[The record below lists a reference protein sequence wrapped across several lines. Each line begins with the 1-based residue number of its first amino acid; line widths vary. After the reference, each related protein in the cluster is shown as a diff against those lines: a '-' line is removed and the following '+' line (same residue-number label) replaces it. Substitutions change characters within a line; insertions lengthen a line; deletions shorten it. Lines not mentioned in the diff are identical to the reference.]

1 MILKLFMLLLLLV
14 ILAVAFVLLFLDPNV
29 FKPRIQALAEQQG
42 IHLDIAG
49 DLEWQ
54 FWPSLGIAIND
65 LSVASAVTPDDTLAS
80 LRSASLLVATKPLF
94 NGELQVEHVLV
105 DGAELTLEASEDGTK
120 NWQQLKPDAQQREA
134 LANMTAAEQQQ
145 ARQNQAADEADEADE
160 PSSAPN
166 DDPGRE
172 LSLAVERISVTDSQV
187 VYANR
192 AAGQTLGFTLEQ
204 LELTQFN
211 LLEQPF
217 GLDLKAR
224 LDIEAPEALPASPVP
239 VQLELGAQM
248 QLDGALSRF
257 TLSDGQLSLALGKEQ
272 VPLTTQF
279 SASGKDLQGA
289 LSYGAS
295 LAVEPFDLKAVFAS
309 LGLALP
315 ETANP
320 QALTHLALNLE
331 VTGGPN
337 AISLSP
343 LEATLDSTQ
352 FSGELTVSDFSTQA
366 LALTLV
372 GDKINIDDYL
382 PPPPPETDQASS
394 ASSAPVAGQ
403 PAPQKNPSAG
413 SGSPKPQVD
422 EIPLP
427 LDAIRALNAQ
437 VQFDFGEAIVNK
449 LTLEDL
455 RLRIQAKDGVVQLT
469 EASLNTYQGTAKVQ
483 GQLDARG
490 SRATAEFTGDVTGVQ
505 LEPLLNDL
513 QLEQNVQLTG
523 GLNVKA
529 KGATR
534 GAFVSDLVKQL
545 DAEAQLSGA
554 EVTIAPLNVEKYF
567 CQIVSL
573 ARDEV
578 QSADGETS
586 QTRNWPEFTEMSALD
601 GTIKLKNQ
609 VITVEN
615 FEAGVEQLLLATQG
629 QVNLAQQTYDFR
641 LPLTLLEKYT
651 SEEGC
656 AVNSNYWLNRS
667 LSLLRCKGSLESLS
681 PLKDCRLDGKALE
694 SLTGDYAKYRLQ
706 KELTRQLGG
715 DSEDGEKDDK
725 TKAVEGILNRLL
737 N

>member
-1 MILKLFMLLLLLV
+1 MKLILKLFMLLLLLA

-65 LSVASAVTPDDTLAS
+65 LSVASAATPDETLAS

-94 NGELQVEHVLV
+94 SGELQVEHVLV
-105 DGAELTLEASEDGTK
+105 DGAELTLEASEDGTN

-134 LANMTAAEQQQ
+134 LANMTAAEQEQ
-145 ARQNQAADEADEADE
+145 ARQNQTPAETTEASPATDGEA
-160 PSSAPN
+160 
-166 DDPGRE
+166 GRE
-172 LSLAVERISVTDSQV
+172 LSLAVERISVSDSRV
-187 VYANR
+187 IYANR
-192 AAGQTLGFTLEQ
+192 AADQTLSLTLEQ

-211 LLEQPF
+211 LLDKPF
-217 GLDLKAR
+217 GLDLNAR
-224 LDIEAPEALPASPVP
+224 VNIDAPDTLAASPVP
-239 VQLELGAQM
+239 VWVELGAQM
-248 QLDGALSRF
+248 QLDGALSQF
-257 TLSDGQLSLALGKEQ
+257 TLSDGQLVLALGEEQ
-272 VPLTTQF
+272 VPLATQF
-279 SASGKDLQGA
+279 SASAKDLQGA

-295 LAVEPFDLKAVFAS
+295 LAVEPFNLKALFAS
-309 LGLALP
+309 LGLDLP
-315 ETANP
+315 ATANP
-320 QALTHLALNLE
+320 QALTQLALNLE

-352 FSGELTVSDFSTQA
+352 FSGELTISDFSTQA

-382 PPPPPETDQASS
+382 PPPPPESKAS
-394 ASSAPVAGQ
+394 ASSTPVADK
-403 PAPQKNPSAG
+403 PAPKGRPTASGG
-413 SGSPKPQVD
+413 SKPQV
-422 EIPLP
+422 EEAPLP

-437 VQFDFGEAIVNK
+437 VQFDFAEAIVSK

-455 RLRIQAKDGVVQLT
+455 RLRIQAKGGVVQLT

-490 SRATAEFTGDVTGVQ
+490 SRAQAEFTGDVTGVQ

-529 KGATR
+529 KGSTR

-573 ARDEV
+573 ARDEAP
-578 QSADGETS
+578 SADGETS

-601 GTIKLKNQ
+601 GTVKLKDQ
-609 VITVEN
+609 VLTVEN

-641 LPLTLLEKYT
+641 LPLTLLEKST

-656 AVNSNYWLNRS
+656 AVKSNYWLNRS
-667 LSLLRCKGSLESLS
+667 LSLLRCKGSLANLS
-681 PLKDCRLDGKALE
+681 PLKDCRLDSKALE

-715 DSEDGEKDDK
+715 DSENGEKDDK
-725 TKAVEGILNRLL
+725 TKAVESILNRLL
-737 N
+737 Q